1 MKQSLQ
7 RLALAPEAFAVV
19 ALLLAVPLLAAASP
33 YFLTSQNIS
42 QLFTQNLEIAIMAL
56 ALAPLI
62 IVREIDLSV
71 GSILALSAVVFGT
84 TVDMGAPWIIA
95 AVAALVAGA
104 LAGLFNGIMVTRF
117 GLSSIVVTLA
127 TMALF
132 RGLANVIVSDET
144 IVGFPAGFA
153 AWDSWYIPGTL
164 ITIPQVLFV
173 PLAIAMGIALATTTW
188 GRRIYFIGSSPG
200 VARATAVQ
208 VDRIKVSLFMLS
220 GLASALAGLVLT
232 SRLDSV
238 RADTGA
244 GFELLA
250 LTVVLL
256 GGVSI
261 LGGRGSIGGV
271 VIAVLLVGAL
281 RSGMA
286 LAGQPDQARIALIGL
301 LLLLS
306 IATNVGIQRLQNS
319 LRRRRSLKLLT
330 ATDPSQAAPVGAG

>member
-1 MKQSLQ
+1 MKQFIQ
-7 RLALAPEAFAVV
+7 RLVLAPEAFSVV
-19 ALLLAVPLLAAASP
+19 VLILAIPLLAAASP
-33 YFLTSQNIS
+33 YFLTSQNVS

-56 ALAPLI
+56 ALAPLV

-71 GSILALSAVVFGT
+71 GSILALSAVVFGKFIE
-84 TVDMGAPWIIA
+84 MGAPWLIA
-95 AVAALVAGA
+95 AVAALAAGA
-104 LAGLFNGIMVTRF
+104 VAGLFNGIMVTRF

-144 IVGFPAGFA
+144 IVGFPEGFA
-153 AWDSWYIPGTL
+153 GWDSWYVPGTL
-164 ITIPQVLFV
+164 ITVPQILFV
-173 PLAIAMGIALATTTW
+173 PLALVVGIALATSTW

-200 VARATAVQ
+200 VARATAVP
-208 VDRIKVSLFMLS
+208 VDRIKIALFMGS
-220 GLASALAGLVLT
+220 GLAAALAGLVLS

-238 RADTGA
+238 RADTGT

-261 LGGRGSIGGV
+261 LGGRGSIAGV
-271 VIAVLLVGAL
+271 VVAVVLVGAL

-306 IATNVGIQRLQNS
+306 IVTNVGIQRLQQS
-319 LRRRRSLKLLT
+319 MRRRRSLKLLT
-330 ATDPSQAAPVGAG
+330 TPDIPKPAQSTTV